1 LVNFFSEDIDF
12 SLADEVFVESWINYT
27 FLNEGLSFD
36 SLNLIFCS
44 DSFLL
49 NINKTYLKHNYY
61 TDVITFDLTEDTSFR
76 EGEIYISVDTVR
88 NNALDLSISFDHE
101 IYRVIIHGVL
111 HLCGYNDQSREEIAI
126 IRAKEDFYLARLF

>member
-1 LVNFFSEDIDF
+1 MVNFFSEDIDF
-12 SLADEVFVESWINYT
+12 SLADEVFVESWIDYT

-49 NINKTYLKHNYY
+49 NINKTYLKHDYY